1 MEPTKRVPL
10 APRAISR
17 AFSTRAISSMAKPGG
32 RLMVSSGSV
41 LEVWAQ
47 ATEARSRK
55 DTPPTRRSAER
66 SLSIGR
72 DGDGDQL
79 VSIRGDVAHHS
90 DGLTV
95 GQELVGGL
103 VEPGQVHLEAASAIG
118 SKAHGVARHPEHPP
132 VVALELL
139 RHGRGDDGQG
149 KSKGHRDT
157 RESPHA
163 LIVSCPRRDVKEGYS
178 PRRVGSRT
186 SRSQSPARLI
196 TMEVIMRTRP
206 GKVEIHH
213 AESR

>member
-55 DTPPTRRSAER
+55 DTPPTRRSTER

-79 VSIRGDVAHHS
+79 VSITVDVSHHT
-90 DGLTV
+90 DPLTAV
-95 GQELVGGL
+95 QKLVHVLL
-103 VEPGQVHLEAASAIG
+103 VPG
-118 SKAHGVARHPEHPP
+118 
-132 VVALELL
+132 
-139 RHGRGDDGQG
+139 
-149 KSKGHRDT
+149 
-157 RESPHA
+157 
-163 LIVSCPRRDVKEGYS
+163 
-178 PRRVGSRT
+178 
-186 SRSQSPARLI
+186 
-196 TMEVIMRTRP
+196 
-206 GKVEIHH
+206 
-213 AESR
+213 

>member
-10 APRAISR
+10 APRASSR
-17 AFSTRAISSMAKPGG
+17 AFSTRATSSMAKPGG
-32 RLMVSSGSV
+32 SVMLSSGKLFV
-41 LEVWAQ
+41 VWAQ
-47 ATEARSRK
+47 ATEVRSRT
-55 DTPPTRRSAER
+55 DSPQTRRSTER

-79 VSIRGDVAHHS
+79 VSVGRDVADHG
-90 DGLTV
+90 DGLAV
-95 GQELVGGL
+95 VQELVGGL
-103 VEPGQVHLEAASAIG
+103 VEAGQVHLEAASAIG
-118 SKAHGVARHPEHPP
+118 SKAHRVARHPEHPP

-149 KSKGHRDT
+149 KPQGHRHT
-157 RESPHA
+157 PESSHA

-178 PRRVGSRT
+178 PRRVGSST